1 MKNIKH
7 LVFASLTL
15 VLSTSLIATAS
26 SLKLSVEQEQVIC
39 KLKDTV
45 NKQKQEG
52 QKLVFLPLL
61 GKIREKVEAPFTL
74 KMDANAEYTIIGVCN
89 DGCQNLQL
97 TLNNTKGEKIAQQ
110 SKDNNVTTIKYTPNE
125 SKDVILQARPEK
137 CVGGGCEFGMVMFTP
152 KNTKVDT
159 ASRIPEDI
167 YLFKFCPVK

>member
-7 LVFASLTL
+7 LILASLTL
-15 VLSTSLIATAS
+15 VLSTSLVATAS
-26 SLKLSVEQEQVIC
+26 SFTLSVEQEQVIC

-45 NKQKQEG
+45 NKHKEEG

-74 KMDANAEYTIIGVCN
+74 KMDANVEYKIVGVCN
-89 DGCQNLQL
+89 DDCQNLQL
-97 TLNNTKGEKIAQQ
+97 TLNNTNGEKVAEQ
-110 SKDNNVTTIKYTPNE
+110 SKDSSVPTIKFTPNE
-125 SKDVILQARPEK
+125 SKDFILRAKPEK
-137 CVGGGCEFGMVMFTP
+137 CVGGRCEFGMVMFTA

-159 ASRIPEDI
+159 ASRLPEDI